1 MRRISIATVAVLVLV
16 GTVAAVPAAG
26 LVQSS
31 DDGAASAQTAANES
45 NASVAPGE
53 RLSGVV
59 GVGEAELEGEVES
72 RAFGL
77 AVARADSDEAR
88 ADLIAQ
94 KVNESRERV
103 ENLSERREQL
113 REARENGSIS
123 QGQYAARIAELAA
136 RSDNVQRTA
145 NDTANASEGL
155 PAELLESKGVNA
167 SAIQQLRDNARNL
180 TGQEVAEVARSIA
193 GERPEQADRGADR
206 GTDADRGG
214 ASDGDDA
221 TPTDGDMD
229 GERTPDDDRTTDDG
243 MDGERTPDDERT
255 TDDDM
260 SDEQTTDGDTDTD
273 AGGNR
278 GGGSDRGG
286 R

>member
-1 MRRISIATVAVLVLV
+1 MRRISTAVVAVLVLV

-26 LVQSS
+26 LGQDA
-31 DDGAASAQTAANES
+31 DDGATGAQTANES

-59 GVGEAELEGEVES
+59 GVSEAELEGEVES

-88 ADLIAQ
+88 AELIAQ

-103 ENLSERREQL
+103 ENLSEQRERL

-123 QGQYAARIAELAA
+123 QGEYAARIAELAA

-155 PAELLESKGVNA
+155 PADLLESKGVNA
-167 SAIQQLRDNARNL
+167 SSIQQLRDNARNL

-193 GERPEQADRGADR
+193 GERPERADRGADGQR
-206 GTDADRGG
+206 GGDRGG
-214 ASDGDDA
+214 DARDGERDRDRA
-221 TPTDGDMD
+221 GGDSTPTD
-229 GERTPDDDRTTDDG
+229 
-243 MDGERTPDDERT
+243 DEQPT
-255 TDDDM
+255 
-260 SDEQTTDGDTDTD
+260 DEQTTDEQTTDDSTG
-273 AGGNR
+273 AGADR
-278 GGGSDRGG
+278 GGSSDRGG

>member
-180 TGQEVAEVARSIA
+180 TGQEVAEIARSIA

-214 ASDGDDA
+214 ARDGDDA
-221 TPTDGDMD
+221 TPTDGGMD

-243 MDGERTPDDERT
+243 TSG
-255 TDDDM
+255 
-260 SDEQTTDGDTDTD
+260 EQTTDDSTTDDDTDTD

-278 GGGSDRGG
+278 GGSSDRGD